1 MNSSM
6 NTQYIVQ
13 RDTAS
18 WRIQV
23 WLSFAI
29 AVFASGIGVLQLP
42 SDQLD
47 RAFLAIAFFF
57 CLFASFSVA
66 KTVRDNRDGQV
77 DTQAWVMMVWIAFA
91 AAVALSCWGLW
102 GLSLSSWQKGYMVV
116 SWLFLV
122 SNTFTLAKSIRD
134 DHEAVLAERGALPP
148 ASAA

>member
-1 MNSSM
+1 M

-29 AVFASGIGVLQLP
+29 AVLAAGVGVLQLP

-57 CLFASFSVA
+57 CLFTSFSVA
-66 KTVRDNRDGQV
+66 KTIRDNRDGQV
-77 DTQAWVMMVWIAFA
+77 DTPAWVMLVWIAFA
-91 AAVALSCWGLW
+91 AAVALTSWGLW
-102 GLSLSSWQKGYMVV
+102 RMSITSWQKSYMVV

-134 DHEAVLAERGALPP
+134 DHEAGLAERGSVAPQP
-148 ASAA
+148 SAV

>member
-1 MNSSM
+1 M

-29 AVFASGIGVLQLP
+29 AVLAAGVGVLQLP

-57 CLFASFSVA
+57 CLFTSFSVA
-66 KTVRDNRDGQV
+66 KTIRDNRDGQV
-77 DTQAWVMMVWIAFA
+77 DTPAWVMLVWIAFA
-91 AAVALSCWGLW
+91 AAVALTSWGLW
-102 GLSLSSWQKGYMVV
+102 RMNISSWQKSYMVV

-134 DHEAVLAERGALPP
+134 DHEAGLAERGGVSPQP
-148 ASAA
+148 SAV